1 MSERPQS
8 FQNHTKFVPFFHFVV
23 LPILGANFFWA
34 GWRLIQAP
42 GIERALSTL
51 IAFAI
56 AFGVVFGRV
65 FALQAQDRVIR
76 LEMRI
81 RLASL
86 LPEALRA
93 RIPELTVGQMVALRF
108 ASDAELPQL
117 VATVLKDNI
126 RDKTAI
132 KKMIT
137 QWTPDH
143 ARL

>member
-8 FQNHTKFVPFFHFVV
+8 FEHHAKFVPMFHFVV
-23 LPILGANFFWA
+23 LPILGANFFWSA
-34 GWRLIQAP
+34 SRLVHAP
-42 GIERALSTL
+42 SVDRALEA
-51 IAFAI
+51 IVAFAI
-56 AFGVVFGRV
+56 ALGVVFGRA
-65 FALQAQDRVIR
+65 FALKAQDRVIR
-76 LEMRI
+76 LEMRL
-81 RLASL
+81 RLAGL
-86 LPEALRA
+86 LPEAQRA

-137 QWTPDH
+137 HWQPDH
-143 ARL
+143 VRL